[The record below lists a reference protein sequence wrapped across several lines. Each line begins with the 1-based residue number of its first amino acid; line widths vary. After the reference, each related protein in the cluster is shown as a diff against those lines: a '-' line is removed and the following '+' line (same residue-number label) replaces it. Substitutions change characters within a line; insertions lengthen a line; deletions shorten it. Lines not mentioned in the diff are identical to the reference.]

1 MISYEEHE
9 TRAQADKKAER
20 DWEAK
25 VSRLQ
30 RPPRL
35 TPVSDRVLIQRRA
48 AEAEAARDVCFQG
61 MLSKLVDNSVGAR
74 HHG

>member
-35 TPVSDRVLIQRRA
+35 TPVSDRVLSQRQAVEA
-48 AEAEAARDVCFQG
+48 AAARDTRFQG
-61 MLSKLVDNSVGAR
+61 MLSKLVANSVGR